1 MDGIVIATMRGKGEM
16 NISKLTMVVM
26 LITVWTVAYP
36 ATASLTESSQRLG
49 VVNGQVKDN
58 QVVEVNRSLS
68 NPVLYKAEAPEPL
81 AQLLRVRNTTARD
94 GDNGTIW
101 LTVSQMLPGAKQ
113 NQNSTVTI
121 KVTLWADGKKM
132 PATYRQQGSDVLV
145 SLPKDIIPKQQVML
159 RSDTPVTLQVP
170 SFWRGPVE
178 VVMDITGEE

>member
-1 MDGIVIATMRGKGEM
+1 MDGIVIATMRGKGKM

-26 LITVWTVAYP
+26 LTTVWTVAHP
-36 ATASLTESSQRLG
+36 ATAALTESSQRLG

-68 NPVLYKAEAPEPL
+68 NPVLYKAEAPESL
-81 AQLLRVRNTTARD
+81 AHILRVRNTTARD

-101 LTVSQMLPGAKQ
+101 LTVSQTLPGAKQ

-145 SLPKDIIPKQQVML
+145 SLPNDIIPKQQVIL
-159 RSDTPVTLQVP
+159 RSDSPVTLQVP